1 MPDAAL
7 KRVLSAPPALAP
19 TVVLRRLAETLALAA
34 VGGALFTALGVPAGW
49 LSGAILTVGAAALAG
64 RPMLIPGWLLR
75 ILFIVVG
82 ISLGAVATPETLR
95 GIATYPGSVAVL
107 ILAMVCVSLA
117 GTAYLRTVH
126 GWQPLTAFLAS
137 APGAMSQVLVAA
149 AELGADLR
157 AVAIVQ
163 SLRVVV
169 VAVFY
174 PAGMFI
180 FGLASDA
187 LPRAAAPLT
196 WAFADELLILA
207 VASTFGAFVFQ
218 RLRLPGGML
227 FGALIASAALHGSG
241 LIEAAVPAWAAD
253 AAMVALGGVIGA
265 RFANTSLT
273 LLSRYI
279 LAAFA
284 ATAVTLAIAGLFTG
298 AVIAVY
304 ARPVVDVTLA
314 LAPGSVEVM
323 MLLAIALALDP
334 VYVGAHHMAR
344 ILFVAFLTP
353 IVARRIAG
361 AARRG
366 PPGSG
371 AAPPD

>member
-1 MPDAAL
+1 M
-7 KRVLSAPPALAP
+7 SGQPAIAP
-19 TVVLRRLAETLALAA
+19 TIVLRHLAETLALAA
-34 VGGALFTALGVPAGW
+34 VGGALFTLIGVPAGW
-49 LSGAILTVGAAALAG
+49 LSGAILTVGGAALAG
-64 RPMLIPGWLLR
+64 RPVLVPGWLQR
-75 ILFIVVG
+75 ILFVVVG

-95 GIATYPGSVAVL
+95 GVSTYPGSIAVL
-107 ILAMVCVSLA
+107 ILTLVVVSLA
-117 GTAYLRTVH
+117 GTAYLRSVH
-126 GWQPLTAFLAS
+126 GWQPLTAFLSS

-149 AELGADLR
+149 TELGADVR

-163 SLRVVV
+163 SLRVVI

-174 PAGMFI
+174 PAGLAM

-187 LPRAAAPLT
+187 LPRASAPLT
-196 WAFADELLILA
+196 WALADELVILA
-207 VASTFGAFVFQ
+207 AASTVGAFIFQ

-227 FGALIASAALHGSG
+227 FGALTVSAALHGSG
-241 LIEAAVPAWAAD
+241 LIEAAVPAWVAD

-265 RFANTSLT
+265 RFANTSIA

-279 LAAFA
+279 VAAFA

-298 AVIAVY
+298 AVIAVH
-304 ARPVVDVTLA
+304 ALPGVDATLA
-314 LAPGSVEVM
+314 FAPGSVEVM

-353 IVARRIAG
+353 VVARRIARALAG
-361 AARRG
+361 EPPRG
-366 PPGSG
+366 G
-371 AAPPD
+371 AAPQGQGKAP